1 MSCNVNFVGQV
12 SLCYDHMIH
21 CRYYGSIF
29 DNIGSLNL
37 NATNDTDRIDENS
50 ILVVSLEW
58 LLCYTTVAIVTIVVS
73 SLLVA
78 KRIQNIDQPWVI
90 LAYGQ

>member
-1 MSCNVNFVGQV
+1 
-12 SLCYDHMIH
+12 MI
-21 CRYYGSIF
+21 
-29 DNIGSLNL
+29 LTEL
-37 NATNDTDRIDENS
+37 MKNS

-78 KRIQNIDQPWVI
+78 KRIQNIDKPWVI

>member
-1 MSCNVNFVGQV
+1 M
-12 SLCYDHMIH
+12 LIH

-50 ILVVSLEW
+50 ILVVSLEFF
-58 LLCYTTVAIVTIVVS
+58 LCYTTVAIVNTLVS

-78 KRIQNIDQPWVI
+78 KRVQNMIS
-90 LAYGQ
+90 LGSF